1 MSDFTQAKCPLPTE
15 TSAANLFQ
23 IDIKVNR
30 CDHKLTIDT
39 RSTLLDLL
47 REGLN
52 LTGTKKG
59 CDHGLCGACTVS
71 VAGERVVS
79 CLTLAVSVGDAEIL
93 TVEGL
98 SEGDPL
104 TELQQAFLDHDAFQC
119 GYCTPGQLSSAH
131 AMLQEHARGD
141 LSMVSY
147 EGTRNEVVN
156 GDMALSEHEIRER
169 MAGNICRCGAYAN
182 IVAAVRA
189 VSQRG
194 YL

>member
-1 MSDFTQAKCPLPTE
+1 MNERSSLPIDTTAIDFIQVE
-15 TSAANLFQ
+15 M
-23 IDIKVNR
+23 KVNGLQHR
-30 CDHKLTIDT
+30 LAIDT

-47 REGLN
+47 RERLN
-52 LTGTKKG
+52 LYGTKKG

-71 VAGERVVS
+71 VHGERVVS
-79 CLTLAVSVGDAEIL
+79 CLTLAASVSDSEII

-98 SEGDPL
+98 SEGEAL

-119 GYCTPGQLSSAH
+119 GYCTPGQISSAH

-147 EGTRNEVVN
+147 EGTRGEVLN
-156 GDMALSEHEIRER
+156 GQMILGEQEIRER

-189 VSQRG
+189 VSMRG
-194 YL
+194 QL

>member
-1 MSDFTQAKCPLPTE
+1 MSELSSLPIDRT
-15 TSAANLFQ
+15 TVNFIQ
-23 IDIKVNR
+23 IEMKVNGHSHR
-30 CDHKLTIDT
+30 LAIDT

-47 REGLN
+47 RERLN
-52 LTGTKKG
+52 LYGTKKG

-71 VAGERVVS
+71 VDGERVVS
-79 CLTLAVSVGDAEIL
+79 CLTLAVSVSDSEIA

-98 SEGDPL
+98 SEGEEL

-119 GYCTPGQLSSAH
+119 GYCTPGQISSAH

-147 EGTRNEVVN
+147 EGTRGEVLN
-156 GDMALSEHEIRER
+156 GQMVLSEQEIRER

-194 YL
+194 QL